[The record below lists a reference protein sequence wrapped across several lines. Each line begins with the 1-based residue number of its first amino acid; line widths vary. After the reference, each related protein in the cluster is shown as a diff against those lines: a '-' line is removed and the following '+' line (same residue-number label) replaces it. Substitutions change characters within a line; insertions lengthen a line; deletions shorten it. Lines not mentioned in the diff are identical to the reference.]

1 MTTVSAPRSLHTL
14 LHGIVDYAGLFPPA
28 ALDMGRAVREYAAYR
43 ASLDAWMLGRFVV
56 PAARLGEFENA
67 ARELLPRDGAPW
79 QLSALVG
86 PEHAADVARIREFNA
101 RHNGAAVVDAI
112 ETKGA
117 TPAEIDTVLACM
129 PSGMSVYVEVP
140 VAQDPRPLL
149 ERIAA
154 GGARAKIR
162 TGGITPE
169 AFPAAEQVARFLGT
183 CAELELP
190 FKATAGLHHPMR
202 GPYRLTY
209 APDSPSGVMFG
220 FLNVFLAAAALRDGA
235 SERDAVAILEE
246 TSSAAFRFDDAGIA
260 WRDRVRLGIDAL
272 ARVRDVSAIAFG
284 SCSFREP
291 VDDLRTLHLL

>member
-1 MTTVSAPRSLHTL
+1 MTNSSLPRSLHAL
-14 LHGIVDYAGLFPPA
+14 LHSIVDYAGLFPPA

-43 ASLDAWMLGRFVV
+43 ASPDAWMLGRFVV
-56 PAARLGEFENA
+56 PAARLSEFERA
-67 ARELLPRDGAPW
+67 ASGLLPRDRAPW

-86 PEHAADVARIREFNA
+86 PEHAADIAHIREFNA
-101 RHNGAAVVDAI
+101 RRAGEAVVDAI

-117 TPAEIDTVLACM
+117 TPAEIDAVLACM
-129 PSGMSVYVEVP
+129 PSELSVYVEVP

-149 ERIAA
+149 ERVAA

-169 AFPAAEQVARFLGT
+169 AFPSAEQVARFLAV
-183 CAELELP
+183 CAELQLP
-190 FKATAGLHHPMR
+190 FKATAGLHHPVR

-209 APDSPSGVMFG
+209 APDAPSGVMFG

-246 TSSAAFRFDDAGIA
+246 TAPSAFRFDEGSVA
-260 WRDRVRLGIDAL
+260 WRDRVRLGAEAL
-272 ARVRDVSAIAFG
+272 ARVRDESAIAFG

-291 VDDLRTLHLL
+291 VDDLRALHLL

>member
-1 MTTVSAPRSLHTL
+1 MTSVPVPRSLHAL
-14 LHGIVDYAGLFPPA
+14 LHSIVDYAGLFPPA
-28 ALDMGRAVREYAAYR
+28 ALDMERAVREYATYR
-43 ASLDAWMLGRFVV
+43 ASADAWMLGRFVV
-56 PAARLGEFENA
+56 PAARLSEFERA
-67 ARELLPRDGAPW
+67 ASGLLPRDGGPW

-86 PEHAADVARIREFNA
+86 PEHAAGVARIREFNA
-101 RHNGAAVVDAI
+101 RHEGEAVVDSI

-117 TPAEIDTVLACM
+117 TPAEIDAVLACM
-129 PSGMSVYVEVP
+129 PSGMSVYMEVP

-162 TGGITPE
+162 TGGITPD
-169 AFPAAEQVARFLGT
+169 AFPSAEQVARFLAA
-183 CAELELP
+183 CAAMDLP
-190 FKATAGLHHPMR
+190 FKATAGLHHPVR

-235 SERDAVAILEE
+235 SERDAVAMLEE
-246 TSSAAFRFDDAGIA
+246 TAPDAFRFDDGTVT
-260 WRDRVRLGIDAL
+260 WRDRVRLGAEAL
-272 ARVRDVSAIAFG
+272 ARVRDERAIAFG

-291 VDDLRTLHLL
+291 LDDLRALHLL

>member
-1 MTTVSAPRSLHTL
+1 MTNSPPLRSVHTL
-14 LHGIVDYAGLFPPA
+14 LHSIVDYAGLFPPA
-28 ALDMGRAVREYAAYR
+28 ALNMDAAVREYATYR
-43 ASLDAWMLGRFVV
+43 ASTDAWMLGRFVV
-56 PAARLGEFENA
+56 PAARLGEFESA
-67 ARELLPRDGAPW
+67 AGEFLGRGGAPW

-86 PEHAADVARIREFNA
+86 PEHAADVARIRELNA
-101 RHNGAAVVDAI
+101 RREGQAVVDSI

-117 TPAEIDTVLACM
+117 SSAEIDAALACM
-129 PSGMSVYVEVP
+129 PSGVSVYVEVP

-154 GGARAKIR
+154 RGARAKIR

-169 AFPAAEQVARFLGT
+169 AFPPAEQVARFLVA

-190 FKATAGLHHPMR
+190 FKATAGLHHPVR

-209 APDSPSGVMFG
+209 APDSTSGVMFG

-235 SERDAVAILEE
+235 SERDAVEILEE
-246 TSSAAFRFDDAGIA
+246 TSPDAFRFDDGSAV
-260 WRDRVRLGIDAL
+260 WRDRVRVGIDAL
-272 ARVRDVSAIAFG
+272 ARARDESAIAFG

-291 VDDLRTLHLL
+291 VDDLRALHLL